1 MTTST
6 THKNDAEQQ
15 KLAKSSVPSTDDL
28 LKKDLPRPDAAN
40 APRSTGDQ
48 NPSAKQSGLEPVD
61 LPNDRQIPTP
71 KPRTGGPVPTRPNPT
86 EPKAPD
92 KPVSETPVTR
102 PHKVPTAAP
111 SSVAP
116 LPNRQIETATTTKIN
131 TEPEI
136 PVARLTGHTLRF
148 PPNVSL
154 VPGHPVEVDG
164 HTFQIKP
171 EEAFRGIFWA
181 KSAGI
186 MVLTLLAAI
195 GVAYLL
201 SGPDSGAL
209 TGVVINARTGAIVP
223 NAAIML
229 GDGRQVTTNE
239 AGLYIFDDVKP
250 EQYVM
255 TASAAGFTP
264 QNGFIE
270 IASGE
275 TDQLS
280 FALAPLAMAD
290 NRSDIDSTTALAN
303 ETGPESNATTK
314 KSSSSSPSY
323 GSVELAVDFDGYMVF
338 VDGELYGKN
347 SDELKRLTA
356 GEHRVVLQLEGYED
370 YATTIS
376 VRARATAKLSVKKS
390 ELTPRVD
397 PIKRSRGHFTQGKQY
412 LDQQQWAAAIREFD
426 DAIEY
431 DSDYAEALQYRGWA
445 YLRADNPTLAMADF
459 TRAADLFDHSRRYID
474 AVACAK
480 YMIETDPKNP
490 SHWRRRA
497 DYQLALADY
506 QGAIEDYEQ
515 AVKLDKKSLDNRLAL
530 AEAYYAAGDFRDA
543 AKEFDRARKL
553 ADDPTHAYIRM
564 IISYYY
570 AGENDDVVKKYK
582 DFAEVAKP
590 ELLDQLRDDPEW
602 LKVLQIIGPEERTK
616 N

>member
-6 THKNDAEQQ
+6 TQKTDAEQ
-15 KLAKSSVPSTDDL
+15 KNLAKSSVPSTDEL
-28 LKKDLPRPDAAN
+28 LKKDLPRPE
-40 APRSTGDQ
+40 PTHSL
-48 NPSAKQSGLEPVD
+48 KQSGLEPVE
-61 LPNDRQIPTP
+61 LPNDRAVPTP
-71 KPRTGGPVPTRPNPT
+71 QPRTGGPLPSGAATTEQDTPPVSTNDPAITRPR
-86 EPKAPD
+86 KAG
-92 KPVSETPVTR
+92 VSSPNVT
-102 PHKVPTAAP
+102 
-111 SSVAP
+111 P
-116 LPNRQIETATTTKIN
+116 LPSRHTDVPPARKVD
-131 TEPEI
+131 TEPEV
-136 PVARLTGHTLRF
+136 PTARLTGHTLRF

-164 HTFQIKP
+164 HTLQIKP
-171 EEAFRGIFWA
+171 EEAFRGMFWA

-186 MVLTLLAAI
+186 MIVTLLAAI

-239 AGLYIFDDVKP
+239 AGLYIFQDVKP

-280 FALAPLAMAD
+280 FALAPLLLAD
-290 NRSDIDSTTALAN
+290 ASDDLDSSTSLAN
-303 ETGPESNATTK
+303 QTETEASKSTK
-314 KSSSSSPSY
+314 KSSSSNPSY

-347 SDELKRLTA
+347 AGELKRLTE

-370 YATTIS
+370 YATTVS
-376 VRARATAKLSVKKS
+376 VHARATSKIRVKKE

-397 PIKRSRGHFTQGKQY
+397 PIKRSRGHFAQGKQY
-412 LDQQQWAAAIREFD
+412 LDQQEWTAAIREFNE
-426 DAIEY
+426 AIDY
-431 DSDYAEALQYRGWA
+431 DSEYAEAMQYRGWA
-445 YLRADNPTLAMADF
+445 YLRAENPTLAMADF
-459 TRAADLFDHSRRYID
+459 TRAADIFDRSRRYLD
-474 AVACAK
+474 ATACAK
-480 YMIETDPKNP
+480 YMIETEPKNP

-506 QGAIEDYEQ
+506 KSAIEDYEE

-530 AEAYYAAGDFRDA
+530 AEAYFAAGEYRDA

-553 ADDPTHAYIRM
+553 ADDPSHAYIRM
-564 IISYYY
+564 ILSYYN

-590 ELLDQLRDDPEW
+590 ELLDKLRDDPEW